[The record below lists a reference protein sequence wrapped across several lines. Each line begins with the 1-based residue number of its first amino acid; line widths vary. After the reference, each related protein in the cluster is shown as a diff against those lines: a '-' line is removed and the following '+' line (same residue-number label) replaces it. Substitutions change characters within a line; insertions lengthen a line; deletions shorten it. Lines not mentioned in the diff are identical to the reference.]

1 MSFLCGDFNF
11 APSPS
16 QVNFGSNF
24 YGDWGCCGY
33 RVPGGVATFVYLI
46 IFLCECMI
54 SLPVCSMLTTKWK
67 VPIFEA
73 KVYIFGTWR
82 CQSYLK
88 LGQYALNRYGPNI
101 WGVWPYDFL
110 AEKSFHFLVRSN
122 LDQPPSYSKIWT
134 VWKSWQIGGSIPLYS
149 FFPLYH
155 RIESDPSL
163 MDHQHQNWW
172 IYPENDKFP
181 KKSLYMCFSIS
192 SCWK

>member
-73 KVYIFGTWR
+73 KVCIFGTWR

-101 WGVWPYDFL
+101 WGVWPYGDVFDDPGGYL
-110 AEKSFHFLVRSN
+110 SVFAIFSQWAPILGKSEVFTLDANLWWHPLPKLVQKMN
-122 LDQPPSYSKIWT
+122 QKIFWL
-134 VWKSWQIGGSIPLYS
+134 KKFS
-149 FFPLYH
+149 FFG
-155 RIESDPSL
+155 E
-163 MDHQHQNWW
+163 
-172 IYPENDKFP
+172 K
-181 KKSLYMCFSIS
+181 
-192 SCWK
+192 